1 MEPKRL
7 FRSKR
12 DRIIGGVCGG
22 LGNYFNVDPVI
33 IRVVT
38 AALFFAGSIAHD
50 YIAIE
55 FVNPFH
61 LQVFFAKIVMFSL

>member
-7 FRSKR
+7 FRSKK

-22 LGNYFNVDPVI
+22 LGNYLNVDPVI

-38 AALFFAGSIAHD
+38 VALFFAGFLGLLGYIIAW
-50 YIAIE
+50 I
-55 FVNPFH
+55 
-61 LQVFFAKIVMFSL
+61 IVPEEPGI

>member
-7 FRSKR
+7 FRSKK

-38 AALFFAGSIAHD
+38 VAMFFAGFLGLLGYIIAW
-50 YIAIE
+50 I
-55 FVNPFH
+55 
-61 LQVFFAKIVMFSL
+61 IVPEDPAV

>member
-7 FRSKR
+7 FRSKK

-22 LGNYFNVDPVI
+22 LGNYFSVDPVI

-38 AALFFAGSIAHD
+38 VALFFAGFLGLLGYIIAW
-50 YIAIE
+50 I
-55 FVNPFH
+55 
-61 LQVFFAKIVMFSL
+61 IVPEEPVA

>member
-7 FRSKR
+7 FRSKK

-22 LGNYFNVDPVI
+22 LGIYLNVDPVI

-38 AALFFAGSIAHD
+38 AALFFAGFIGLLGYIIAW
-50 YIAIE
+50 I
-55 FVNPFH
+55 
-61 LQVFFAKIVMFSL
+61 IVPEEPGV

>member
-7 FRSKR
+7 FRSKK

-38 AALFFAGSIAHD
+38 VALFFAGFLGLLGYIIAW
-50 YIAIE
+50 I
-55 FVNPFH
+55 
-61 LQVFFAKIVMFSL
+61 IVPDEPVV